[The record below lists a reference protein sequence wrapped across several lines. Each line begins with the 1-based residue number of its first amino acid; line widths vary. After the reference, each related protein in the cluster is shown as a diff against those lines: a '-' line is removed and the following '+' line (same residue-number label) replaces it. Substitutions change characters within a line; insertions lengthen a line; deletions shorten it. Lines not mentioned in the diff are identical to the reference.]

1 MLDPNLL
8 PTVRIIVAAIACIPV
23 LMGIVVFVRLWLE
36 ARRTYGKRRYRY

>member
-1 MLDPNLL
+1 MLDPNIL
-8 PTVRIIVAAIACIPV
+8 PYTRMIVAGIVCIPV